1 MDILL
6 VLFITVFFIYKL
18 KNNFGIRNEDD
29 EKRRKAIEEFFRQK
43 YGNNSNSGV
52 VINDIIDVTNDSA
65 VSNEEKGHDLNL
77 SLNVSNN
84 VKSKLERINFDEKNF
99 LDGVES
105 AVEMI
110 NDAFSN
116 KDLDTLHEMLSEHV
130 FLNFKKQIDALNMQ
144 NKILKSSLISVKTR
158 KIENISI
165 VNNMIKI
172 TVFLEMEQINFIENK
187 KKQVVLG
194 DKKKIEL
201 VKELWTFERDIN
213 SKKNFWIV
221 DNVDSVK

>member
-52 VINDIIDVTNDSA
+52 VINDIIDVTNDSV

-116 KDLDTLHEMLSEHV
+116 KDLETLHEMLSEHV

-172 TVFLEMEQINFIENK
+172 TVFLEMEQINFIENRE
-187 KKQVVLG
+187 KQVVLG
-194 DKKKIEL
+194 DKKKIDL

-221 DNVDSVK
+221 DNVDSLK